1 MALALPTGTPLTHG
15 WFGNGHFGL
24 MALLHGEFWCQP
36 GDETY
41 LVYRDDGAGTFDDCM
56 PCARADEG
64 DSSVT
69 VAAQDLGTDN
79 LYQYRRL
86 AVSPA
91 GSVSDVSSTVDVEVD
106 GSGDLVGPIGNAATN
121 LTATALSGG
130 DVRLTWQYDPAG
142 EPATPTGFKIYH
154 STDGGSNYTLDGTK
168 AYREGML
175 RFHYTD
181 ASLSN
186 GQAYTFKV
194 VTYRTISLT
203 DYELGDF
210 PTDTATAD
218 SDGPAA
224 VTGLTVTATNPA

>member
-106 GSGDLVGPIGNAATN
+106 GSGDLVGPIGNAA
-121 LTATALSGG
+121 
-130 DVRLTWQYDPAG
+130 G

-181 ASLSN
+181 ESLSN

>member
-106 GSGDLVGPIGNAATN
+106 GSGDLVGPIGNAPTNTTAEVRAAGVIRTHWRYNAT
-121 LTATALSGG
+121 G
-130 DVRLTWQYDPAG
+130 Q
-142 EPATPTGFKIYH
+142 PATPTGFKVYR
-154 STDGGSNYTLDGTK
+154 SDDGGSSYNLQSTV
-168 AYREGML
+168 AYSKGL
-175 RFHYTD
+175 RTYYAD
-181 ASLSN
+181 SGALSN
-186 GQAYTFKV
+186 GTEYSFKV
-194 VTYRTISLT
+194 RTYRTIAEV
-203 DYELGDF
+203 DYEESAD
-210 PTDTATAD
+210 TIVTATAD
-218 SDGPAA
+218 SAA
-224 VTGLTVTATNPA
+224 PTAPTSLTVSIG